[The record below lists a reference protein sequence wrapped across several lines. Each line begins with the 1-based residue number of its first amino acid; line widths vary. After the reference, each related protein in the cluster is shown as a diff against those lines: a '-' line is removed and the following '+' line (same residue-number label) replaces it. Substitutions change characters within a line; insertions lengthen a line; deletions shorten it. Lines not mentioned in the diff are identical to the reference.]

1 MTQNDPTLSRANLE
15 MVTIAGEYCSLI
27 EDSGRHDRPTFLKTL
42 CGFVPLL
49 YLRGNLLQAAPPEF
63 PEANERFV
71 TEEQW
76 DGIFTTLREL
86 LGEQDEF
93 SYIGSTKYD
102 EQATLR
108 GSLSEHLADVYQD
121 LNDFV
126 RLFKKPL
133 LAARENAI
141 YECQQLFRERW
152 GSRLAIILPV
162 LHNLTN
168 AKALDHDK
176 ADDEEVDFLD
186 F

>member
-1 MTQNDPTLSRANLE
+1 MTQNDPTLSRTNLE
-15 MVTIAGEYCSLI
+15 MVTIASEYCSLI
-27 EDSGRHDRPTFLKTL
+27 ENADKHDRPTFLKTL

-76 DGIFTTLREL
+76 DGIFTSLREL

-93 SYIGSTKYD
+93 SYIGTTEYD

-126 RLFKKPL
+126 LLFKKPL

-162 LHNLTN
+162 LHDLANN
-168 AKALDHDK
+168 SHPKRDRVVG
-176 ADDEEVDFLD
+176 DETDFLD

>member
-27 EDSGRHDRPTFLKTL
+27 EDASKHDRPTFLKTL

-49 YLRGNLLQAAPPEF
+49 YLRGNLLQAPAPEF

-76 DGIFTTLREL
+76 DGIFTSLREL

-93 SYIGSTKYD
+93 NYIGATEYD

-126 RLFKKPL
+126 LLFKKPL

-141 YECQQLFRERW
+141 YEGHQLFRERW

-162 LHNLTN
+162 LHDLTN
-168 AKALDHDK
+168 GKKLNREG
-176 ADDEEVDFLD
+176 ADELENDFLD